1 MSLFSGFFNENN
13 IHYLSKEDLNMS
25 NHAEMMIV
33 EKFYTAF
40 ASKDHTTMAN
50 CYHAAAT
57 FQDEVFSL
65 TGTDIGA
72 MWHMLCERG
81 KDMTLTFSVTEE
93 NGQVTAH
100 WEPIYTFSQTGNK
113 VHNIIDAT
121 FEFKDGL
128 IYRHHDKFN
137 FWRWSKQALGLPGTL
152 LGWTSFL
159 QNKVKKGAMHG
170 LQQFMANRTDY
181 HKKN

>member
-1 MSLFSGFFNENN
+1 MSS
-13 IHYLSKEDLNMS
+13 D
-25 NHAEMMIV
+25 AEMMVV

-40 ASKDHTTMAN
+40 SNKDHTTMAN
-50 CYHAAAT
+50 CYHADAT
-57 FQDEVFSL
+57 FQDEAFSL
-65 TGTDIGA
+65 KGREIGA

-81 KDMTLTFSVTEE
+81 KDMTLTFSVAEG

-100 WEPIYTFSQTGNK
+100 WEPIYSFSQTGNK

-128 IYRHHDKFN
+128 IYRHHDKFD
-137 FWRWSKQALGLPGTL
+137 FWHWSKQALGLPGAL

-159 QNKVKKGAMHG
+159 QNKVKKGAMDG
-170 LQQFMANRTDY
+170 LQQFMANHTDY
-181 HKKN
+181 HKQNETLRQHKGV